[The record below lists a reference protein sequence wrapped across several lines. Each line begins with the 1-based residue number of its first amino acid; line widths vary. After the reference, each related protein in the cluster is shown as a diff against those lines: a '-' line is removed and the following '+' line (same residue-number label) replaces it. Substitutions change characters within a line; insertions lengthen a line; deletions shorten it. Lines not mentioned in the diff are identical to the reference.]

1 MKRRATGYDFTE
13 VTEEYGENKDGEL
26 KVLKKKVVTK
36 NLPPDVSALKLLI
49 DIEGE
54 ENDVLKMTTEELI
67 AEKEKILKR
76 IGGEKGEGNK
86 T

>member
-1 MKRRATGYDFTE
+1 M
-13 VTEEYGENKDGEL
+13 NWPHIKDGEL

-54 ENDVLKMTTEELI
+54 EDDVLKMTTEELI

-76 IGGEKGEGNK
+76 IGGEKGESNK

>member
-13 VTEEYGENKDGEL
+13 VTEEYGENKDGKL
-26 KVLKKKVVTK
+26 TVLKKKVVTK

-54 ENDVLKMTTEELI
+54 EDDVLKMTTEELI

>member
-26 KVLKKKVVTK
+26 QVIKKKVVTK
-36 NLPPDVSALKLLI
+36 TLPPDVSALRLLI
-49 DIEGE
+49 DRKGEG
-54 ENDVLKMTTEELI
+54 DDDLDMTTDERS
-67 AEKEKILKR
+67 AEKEKILTR
-76 IGGEKGEGNK
+76 IGGEKSESNK

>member
-13 VTEEYGENKDGEL
+13 VTEEYGENKEGEL
-26 KVLKKKVVTK
+26 TVLKKKVVTK

-54 ENDVLKMTTEELI
+54 EDDVMKMSTDELI
-67 AEKEKILKR
+67 AEKTKILKR
-76 IGGEKGEGNK
+76 LGGEKNEGYKN
-86 T
+86 

>member
-26 KVLKKKVVTK
+26 TVLKKKVVTK

-54 ENDVLKMTTEELI
+54 EDDVMKMSTDELI
-67 AEKEKILKR
+67 AEKNKILKR
-76 IGGEKGEGNK
+76 LGGEKNEGYKN
-86 T
+86 